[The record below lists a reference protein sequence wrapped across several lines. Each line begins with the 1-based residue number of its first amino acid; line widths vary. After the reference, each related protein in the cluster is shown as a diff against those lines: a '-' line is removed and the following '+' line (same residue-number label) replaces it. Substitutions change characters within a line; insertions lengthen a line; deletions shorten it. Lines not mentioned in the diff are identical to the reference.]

1 MLKNY
6 LKSAFRFIQHNKI
19 FAGINLMGLSIA
31 LAASFI
37 MLLYVINELSYN
49 SCHKRGKNVYHVLNF
64 NTESK
69 VLQGMTPYVLAST
82 LKNEF
87 PQVLKAVN
95 IRPTVVQFKVRDE
108 IINTRATATSS
119 DIFDI
124 FTIPMIYGN
133 GGNNLLDDLNSLVLS
148 RDLAERFFPKLDP
161 TGKEII
167 GIINNQEYLFVVK
180 GVYENIPINSTIRPD
195 CLVNSKWAV
204 PQIQAP
210 KGETK
215 IEENWGFTF
224 WDTWI
229 LLADRTFPEEFEK
242 QFRPFE
248 KKHIS
253 INIPYRFSLQ
263 NLGDIYLHSQDIV
276 NIGKIGNLKKVKL
289 FSLIAFLI
297 VIVAAFNY
305 ILLSTAVSSAR
316 AKEIGIRKTFGAN
329 KANIRNQLLSESMLL
344 VLLVLPVA
352 LILTR
357 LALPAA
363 GNLFQMKL
371 SIITSNIPLYIGV
384 YLILTILI
392 GLLSGVYT
400 SSFLSH
406 LKIMDILK
414 NNIQTGRRKQLVRST
429 LIVLQLVI
437 FSTFVSS
444 TLIIRSQ
451 YEFALKK
458 DTGHYTS
465 DILFVDLGRN
475 FKDYSSFINSLM
487 ASPNIIM
494 AAGTMES
501 LPAISY
507 TYFMFQNFKE
517 PEKKVKVEGIY
528 VDYNFISTMGIPIL
542 QGREFSKEFPSDL
555 TYSCILNE
563 TAIKELGIDDP
574 LGKKLGNWNIIG
586 VMKDFNL
593 QSIRTQITPTFI
605 CMTNRYI
612 QQVAVHYKKG
622 SLENILPFIKTEW
635 KKVASNRPFIY
646 QTIEDLLKEVYS
658 SEKNLS
664 IVVSIFALFTLL
676 IAALGLFGLT
686 LFVARSR
693 RKEIGIKKVFG
704 SSERAIVYSFLKNN
718 LILVLMS
725 ALLSIPITLYFMN
738 KWLSNFAFKVNI
750 DWLVFVFSFAV
761 AAIVVLFTVYI
772 HSYKASRTN
781 PVKALRYE

>member
-6 LKSAFRFIQHNKI
+6 LKSAFRFIWHNKI